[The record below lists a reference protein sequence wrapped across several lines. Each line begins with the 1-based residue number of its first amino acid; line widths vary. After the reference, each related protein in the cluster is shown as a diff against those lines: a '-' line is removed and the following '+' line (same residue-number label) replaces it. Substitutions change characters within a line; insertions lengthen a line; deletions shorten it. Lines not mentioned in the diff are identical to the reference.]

1 MKKVINYIKRCGGE
15 LTGQSSKSYYFKLCN
30 KIIRVSDHIGL
41 NSNGVY
47 SIICKNNKYFIWC
60 RVNGSIDVYSY
71 EDVKS
76 FIRMYSILPVQ
87 ILKDDSSKE
96 LSPIEIVSPYF
107 TENQMKQIK
116 EYLKTNKNKGLF

>member
-1 MKKVINYIKRCGGE
+1 M
-15 LTGQSSKSYYFKLCN
+15 CN

-60 RVNGSIDVYSY
+60 RVNGNIDVYSY

-87 ILKDDSSKE
+87 VLRDDSSKE